1 MTIIAKYVIFD
12 ARRFSSIIKGDPLW
26 LPSCAYYMTSINK
39 AKLLADRILKILEDG
54 IFLSD
59 EVIHY
64 IDSTFSNPSI
74 GELKDILQDDTNCE
88 KDSLVELLFFPDRQL
103 QYQLEDLLENE
114 TFEKE
119 DEKKVL
125 EHLCRNCLE
134 QEFHFPE
141 GRGSFSL
148 EIPEAMAH
156 QFIKRL
162 NISKQIDR
170 HLLSTI
176 KNNTTAN
183 TKNTF
188 TVRLRN
194 SRFAMTNKPLR
205 FLSDFFEK
213 WETEDNGVFKYF
225 DFILLLLEELREEDD
240 IFEALMKKKR
250 FYLKHLKRAEKF
262 EEQLLRTN
270 METLMLKGQTA
281 AFIDKNEARENMAT
295 IDRICQTVFGKT
307 EYYGPFSG
315 GEQIFN
321 IDIA

>member
-1 MTIIAKYVIFD
+1 M
-12 ARRFSSIIKGDPLW
+12 
-26 LPSCAYYMTSINK
+26 NK
-39 AKLLADRILKILEDG
+39 CKLLTDKILEILEEG

-59 EVIHY
+59 DVIHY
-64 IDSTFSNPSI
+64 IESTFSNPSI
-74 GELKDILQDDTNCE
+74 EELRDILQDDTNCE
-88 KDSLVELLFFPDRQL
+88 KDSLVELLFFPDMQL
-103 QYQLEDLLENE
+103 QYQLEELLENE
-114 TFEKE
+114 AFEKE
-119 DEKKVL
+119 DEKEVQD
-125 EHLCRNCLE
+125 HLCRRPLE
-134 QEFHFPE
+134 LEFHFSE
-141 GRGSFSL
+141 DGGSFSL
-148 EIPEAMAH
+148 GIPETATH

-176 KNNTTAN
+176 KDNTTAN
-183 TKNTF
+183 TKNMF
-188 TVRLRN
+188 AVRLRN
-194 SRFAMTNKPLR
+194 SRLAMTDNALR

-213 WETEDNGVFKYF
+213 WDTEDNDVFKYF
-225 DFILLLLEELREEDD
+225 DFILLFLEELQVEDD

-262 EEQLLRTN
+262 EKQLLRTN

-295 IDRICQTVFGKT
+295 IDRVSQTIFGKT

-321 IDIA
+321 IDIS